1 MRRRAR
7 VLVFLLLSIPAAAQV
22 PRIGIIDF
30 YGLRTVNEQQVRDA
44 LQIAVGDS
52 VMPESFDGEF
62 PAVQPRVILLLGAR
76 RSSTPRR
83 QEIAGGEVSGV
94 PRAGRRW

>member
-7 VLVFLLLSIPAAAQV
+7 VLVFLLLSIPAVAQV

-52 VMPESFDGEF
+52 VMPERFDGVERRL
-62 PAVQPRVILLLGAR
+62 RVIPGVVDARLHLVCCHEGGPFFSSALRREAR
-76 RSSTPRR
+76 R
-83 QEIAGGEVSGV
+83 
-94 PRAGRRW
+94 